1 MSSMVL
7 PTPAAM
13 PDPVLRVLVVDD
25 EPTAR
30 RRIVRL
36 LSEIAG
42 VTVIGECNCGRDALH
57 AVRMKA
63 PDLVFLDI
71 AMPGLDGLGVAK
83 RLGGDDGPL
92 VVFVTAYDE
101 HALEAFRV
109 HAADYVLKPLDRV
122 RLRDAVEHARLAV
135 RRARAERTADQVGTG
150 GGTDAEVEAA
160 SGNAPKRLALRDGYR
175 THVVPLSDVL
185 WVESFG
191 NYARVYTSITRY
203 IHRTTMAQ
211 LAEQLTPH
219 GFARIHRT
227 AIVNTARVVRLQPRG
242 SGRYEALLDTGL
254 RLRVS
259 RTYRTSLDSL
269 WRRGRNQP
277 LSEAET
283 AG

>member
-1 MSSMVL
+1 MTSMVL

-42 VTVIGECNCGRDALH
+42 VTVVGECNCGRDALH
-57 AVRMKA
+57 AVRLKA

-71 AMPGLDGLGVAK
+71 AMPGLDGLSVAK
-83 RLGGDDGPL
+83 RLAGEHGPL

-135 RRARAERTADQVGTG
+135 RRARAERAAGHAGTG
-150 GGTDAEVEAA
+150 TPADTGVVTA
-160 SGNAPKRLALRDGYR
+160 SGNGSKRLALRDGCR

-191 NYARVYTSITRY
+191 NYARVYTTITRY

-242 SGRYEALLDTGL
+242 SGRYEALLDTGV

-259 RTYRTSLDSL
+259 RTYRTSLDAL
-269 WRRGRNQP
+269 WRRSRP
-277 LSEAET
+277 SSSSVA
-283 AG
+283 